1 MPLASLTARAV
12 TDPTAVYR
20 YRDGLYA
27 ADLLTAAVVHLDFF
41 TWLADH
47 PSSLDT
53 ICTAF
58 DFAPRPADVLLTL
71 AASNGLVLCDAG
83 TYSVTPVAREH
94 VVAGSPFYLGPYF
107 ASLKDRPVV
116 SDFVRVLRSG
126 QPAHWGAADDG
137 QDWHTAMEDDEFAQ
151 SFTDAMDCR
160 GLFLAQAL
168 AARIDLTG
176 RRALLDIGGGSGIY
190 ACVLAAHHPGL
201 RAVVFDQAPVD
212 RIAARLIKA
221 RDCDREVTVQ
231 AGSFFTDPWP
241 AGCDVHLFSN
251 VLHDWGAADVERLIA
266 RSATTLPAGGLIV
279 IHEAFIN
286 AGKTGPRPV
295 AEYSALLMH
304 STQGK
309 CYATSEY
316 EPMLLAAGFTNVTYS
331 DTAADRGVMTAR
343 KK

>member
-1 MPLASLTARAV
+1 
-12 TDPTAVYR
+12 
-20 YRDGLYA
+20 
-27 ADLLTAAVVHLDFF
+27 
-41 TWLADH
+41 
-47 PSSLDT
+47 
-53 ICTAF
+53 
-58 DFAPRPADVLLTL
+58 
-71 AASNGLVLCDAG
+71 
-83 TYSVTPVAREH
+83 
-94 VVAGSPFYLGPYF
+94 
-107 ASLKDRPVV
+107 V
-116 SDFVRVLRSG
+116 SDFRRVLRSG
-126 QPAHWGAADDG
+126 QPAHWGAVEDG
-137 QDWHTAMEDDEFAQ
+137 LDWHKAMEDEAFAQ

-168 AARIDLTG
+168 VSKIDMAG

-190 ACVLAAHHPGL
+190 ACVLAAHYPAL

-212 RIAARLIKA
+212 RIAARLVAA
-221 RDCDREVTVQ
+221 RECDAQVTVQ

-251 VLHDWGAADVERLIA
+251 VLHDWGSSDVERLIA
-266 RSATTLPAGGLIV
+266 RSAGTLLPGGLIV

-286 AGKTGPRPV
+286 EEKTGPKPV

-316 EPMLLAAGFTNVTYS
+316 APMLADAGFTDVTYA